1 MKKEQEKNALNEDT
15 EEKNPYQQILD
26 LPKDIP
32 IPVEKGIE
40 MAKNAILWRIQNGV
54 F

>member
-1 MKKEQEKNALNEDT
+1 MNINQENNEPNEVS

-40 MAKNAILWRIQNGV
+40 MAKNAILWRIKK
-54 F
+54 